1 MAIEKFT
8 FLDEVGVQKLAEA
21 LLTKANIRISE
32 RIVQEI
38 NDSSDANHVASAAL
52 LNTLLKAAD
61 AKIASN
67 TAAIGANTTA
77 IGAANTSI
85 TELGEK
91 VDTNKTSIDTVNST
105 LSTLAEKV
113 DGLTH
118 LTITTVTGPI
128 TDITEPDPTV
138 MYLQRDDE
146 SDTTWMMYIWS
157 VDKWIPIGDTE
168 VDLSNYWSKD
178 DVDEMKEALGVP
190 EMVAMTEAQITAAVD
205 KAFTATSV
213 LNPPLTGI
221 SISNYPNGTLTV
233 GNGETCNLKVVAVPA
248 TAILPKVNYMS
259 SDETV
264 VTVDSTGKLTS
275 LVAGTATVTITT
287 EDGKFTTSLAVTVNQ
302 LYVLTVVHSVPG
314 REDVSVTHEPAK
326 FAGDICTVK
335 VPETLI
341 NEGYTFKAWMPS
353 DENLQYSTGADNSIS
368 FAMPA
373 SDLTLTL
380 EFNPKVENINAEN
393 F

>member
-61 AKIASN
+61 AKIAAN

-128 TDITEPDPTV
+128 TDVTDPDPSV

-157 VDKWIPIGDTE
+157 VDKWIAIGDTE

-190 EMVAMTEAQITAAVD
+190 EMVSMTEAQITAAVD
-205 KAFTATSV
+205 KAFTATDFF
-213 LNPPLTGI
+213 NPPLTGI
-221 SISNYPNGTLTV
+221 LIINTLT
-233 GNGETCNLKVVAVPA
+233 
-248 TAILPKVNYMS
+248 
-259 SDETV
+259 D
-264 VTVDSTGKLTS
+264 GKLTIPKS
-275 LVAGTATVTITT
+275 GTIQLVMAPVPAAAKLPEAITYSSSAESAATVSATGVVTAIEVGTAVITAT
-287 EDGKFTTSLAVTVNQ
+287 SGDGKFTTTVN
-302 LYVLTVVHSVPG
+302 VEVVAPNA
-314 REDVSVTHEPAK
+314 ED
-326 FAGDICTVK
+326 
-335 VPETLI
+335 
-341 NEGYTFKAWMPS
+341 
-353 DENLQYSTGADNSIS
+353 
-368 FAMPA
+368 
-373 SDLTLTL
+373 
-380 EFNPKVENINAEN
+380 INAVN
-393 F
+393 FQ